1 MGKRMDRAFSKTIA
15 LALALLLAS
24 TSLTGCDMFGSRQQ
38 ETPNEIE
45 LEAPEPDSQELEELE
60 GEEVSAEVDSNPEQA
75 DKEEE
80 GKVVEEPE
88 KPQTGSEQK
97 GDSNQKNQ
105 SVADR
110 FIDTSD
116 VFGSK
121 NNGNSGKAETIT
133 TSALIPESVV
143 KPEKMNTVV
152 YQPVGAAP
160 SEKEETK
167 VLAQP
172 TASAPKPERNR
183 SYSSARFS
191 QKGTYSEPKV
201 YKNGYIDVGSVTL
214 SNKTFTGN
222 LYIDVDSGSV
232 SLKNVTVL
240 GKIYLT
246 DGSDWVKLYDVNT
259 AGLVIE
265 NEDSSRVFASRATE
279 VSSVVVKS
287 DAILEEGGLYSNSRG
302 FANVSVNAPKRVTLT
317 LKNLGLNELKT
328 VTACDVVYDNDN
340 IINYVYAN
348 APTEL
353 YGYGQI
359 NRLYCNSNGVYYDAR
374 PLYIE
379 TGRGYANPSKRNPGN
394 APDDDDKEKKVTL
407 YDINDQYLD
416 IGEKKIV
423 GIDHNGTSLKVTT
436 SNSSVAKV
444 TYSTSKSHITMTGVK
459 PGKATIKVTSS
470 RAGYE
475 SSTISFQIVVK
486 ENSSGKINLSAIS
499 NQYMDED
506 TTRYVTVHTDASRI
520 SVSNSDSDVASVTA
534 DGFQL
539 RIRAKDEGTTTVKV
553 TASRNGYPSKSTTF
567 KIVVRDWDDDDDD
580 DDDDHDHGHNDRYV
594 SMRRIDNQI
603 LDNGSQR
610 IINVSTNASSLK
622 ASSSNSNVAKVS
634 VNRDD
639 TLRIEAVGTGSAW
652 ITVTGSRRG
661 YRDAVREFRVD
672 VYGDSYSAPKVDA
685 RYGGIHYPDG
695 HWTNQDVTFYLN
707 GYNSSRTPYYN
718 ERAEGS
724 SAWSSNIR
732 LSNDM
737 LTVKEEGR
745 KQYRFFTA
753 GKGSDSAYSSVYT
766 VRIDK
771 TAPQIVDLTNKDG
784 KLQFKTTD
792 NLSGTAQV
800 SVREGATIYTLS
812 KGNDGMYT
820 FDSAVSGEHQVEIRV
835 QDAAGNSVSQT
846 VTVNKTTQ
854 TENKAPVITILEK
867 PDETAWHNKEQQ
879 IRFTVTDESEKV
891 TVQVD
896 GGVALQHKDGTN
908 EYSFIVSD
916 EGSKKYTITAKDDS
930 GKETIQTVTVQIDKT
945 APALGDISVTEG
957 TNGNKTVTVS
967 VAENGSGIARVKA
980 VPISNQS
987 NSIKAVKEG
996 NGYVL
1001 QLPSNASYMIT
1012 ATDEAANESPAQQI
1026 TLKDTTTTPPTP
1038 PAASS
1043 VTITDVKVEN
1053 KDSVSASKAVIF
1065 TVNAELKEG
1074 ESLKVGVKDQ
1084 NGRDLTPASTMGM
1097 SNTYSFEVTENGIY
1111 TVRANIVKKDGTEGT
1126 VVSQEIEVK
1135 NIDTAAP
1142 QILVTE
1148 NKNGT
1153 VLFTVTDRKE
1163 DGEPGVTCD
1172 GDMVLLP
1179 IGKSDKGERTE
1190 YSYRLEN
1197 LMTDEIVL
1205 KAVDRAGNQTTQKVT
1220 VAKAQ
1225 QPTLTTENSNLHST
1239 DKKTAQTALT
1249 ADPKGNKVKEVRV
1262 NKSGATVQ
1270 KTAENRYLFTATE
1283 NGEYLV
1289 ELLTEQGFT
1298 ANVKIVVGG
1307 IEKQT
1312 AAPTIQPGEQKLNE
1326 AKTQVEIPISV
1337 SDADSN
1343 LREVTLTSNRGELRG
1358 ADGSYLLKATQNGNY
1373 LLTAKDTQGNESRVS
1388 VAVEQIKGDIAP
1400 SVSWKESKPNGEKTV
1415 ITLEVQDNGGA
1426 PITGVTDQ
1434 NGTAAVSQGNGIYL
1448 LTVAESGTYTVTA
1461 KNLAGKSA
1469 SVTGTVE
1476 QKDVIPPEISEPQVS
1491 YNANRSE
1498 ATVSVT
1504 VTDSSAVSSVTLA
1517 GNGMTASGTTYQAT
1531 VTENGSYTVQ
1541 AVDAAGNSSVK
1552 TATVNGI
1559 DKTAPAI
1566 QVTGKYDGWKKAHT
1580 VTFAVTD
1587 ENSGVASVNVTK
1599 NGVPVSLRSENGY
1612 SFDVTENGVYTIL
1625 ASDLVG
1631 NASSKEVSITT
1642 IDKTAPA
1649 APSLKNGE
1657 KAVSVYNAKTQKGT
1671 YQAKPDTT
1679 FTVSYQ
1685 KAAQGESAV
1694 SVQVKVDKEQTFRT
1708 LSGDTPKLTLTEGTH
1723 TVLLKTVDAAGNESA
1738 AVTYRITVEKKQ
1750 PQATPIP
1757 QTELQGEDALPQPE
1771 QPSDENVPQTIP
1783 ELL

>member
-15 LALALLLAS
+15 LTMALLLAS
-24 TSLTGCDMFGSRQQ
+24 ASLTGCDLGSRPQ

-45 LEAPEPDSQELEELE
+45 LEAPEPDQQELEELE
-60 GEEVSAEVDSNPEQA
+60 GEEISAEVDPKVEQG

-88 KPQTGSEQK
+88 KSQTGSEQK
-97 GDSNQKNQ
+97 GDANQ

-121 NNGNSGKAETIT
+121 NNSNSGKIETVT

-160 SEKEETK
+160 SAKEETK

-172 TASAPKPERNR
+172 TAGAPKPERNR

-214 SNKTFTGN
+214 SNKTFTGD
-222 LYIDVDSGSV
+222 LYIDVDSGSI

-240 GKIYLT
+240 GKIYIT

-265 NEDSSRVFASRATE
+265 NNDTSRVFASRATE

-287 DAILEEGGLYSNSRG
+287 DAVLEEGGLYSNSRG

-328 VTACDVVYDNDN
+328 LTACDVVYDNDN
-340 IINYVYAN
+340 IINHVYAN

-379 TGRGYANPSKRNPGN
+379 TGKGYATPSKRNPN
-394 APDDDDKEKKVTL
+394 NVPDDDDKEKKVTL
-407 YDINDQYLD
+407 YDINDQYLN

-539 RIRAKDEGTTTVKV
+539 KIRAKDEGTTTVKV

-580 DDDDHDHGHNDRYV
+580 DDDDDHNHGHNDRYV

-672 VYGDSYSAPKVDA
+672 VYGDSYSAPKVTV
-685 RYGGIHYPDG
+685 RYNGIYYPDG
-695 HWTNQDVTFYLN
+695 HWTNQDVTFNLD

-718 ERAEGS
+718 ERSEGS
-724 SAWSSNIR
+724 SGWSSDIR
-732 LSNDM
+732 LSDGK

-745 KQYRFFTA
+745 KEYRFFTK

-784 KLQFKTTD
+784 KLQFKTAD

-800 SVREGATIYTLS
+800 IVRENNTNYTLS
-812 KGNDGMYT
+812 KGTDGMYT
-820 FDSAVSGEHQVEIRV
+820 FHSAVSGEHQVEIRV
-835 QDAAGNSVSQT
+835 QDAAGNNVLQT
-846 VTVNKTTQ
+846 VTVNKTTPI
-854 TENKAPVITILEK
+854 ENKAPVITILEK

-879 IRFTVTDESEKV
+879 IRFTATDDSGKV

-896 GGVALQHKDGTN
+896 GGVSLQHKDGTN
-908 EYSFIVSD
+908 EYSFTVSE

-930 GKETIQTVTVQIDKT
+930 GKETTQAVTVQIDSI
-945 APALGDISVTEG
+945 APALGDISVKEG
-957 TNGNKTVTVS
+957 SNGNKTVTVS
-967 VAENGSGIARVKA
+967 VAENGSGIDKVKA
-980 VPISNQS
+980 VPIGNQG
-987 NSIKAVKEG
+987 NSIEAVKEG

-1012 ATDEAANESPAQQI
+1012 ATDKAGNESPAQQI
-1026 TLKDTTTTPPTP
+1026 TLQDTPTAPPTP
-1038 PAASS
+1038 PTASS
-1043 VTITDVKVEN
+1043 VTITGVEVEN
-1053 KDSVSASKAVIF
+1053 KDSVSESKAVIF
-1065 TVNAELKEG
+1065 TVNAELKKG

-1084 NGRDLTPASTMGM
+1084 NGHDITPASTMGM
-1097 SNTYSFEVTENGIY
+1097 NNTYSFEVTQNGTY
-1111 TVRANIVKKDGTEGT
+1111 TVRANIVKEDGTEGA
-1126 VVSQEIEVK
+1126 VASQAIEVK

-1172 GDMVLLP
+1172 GDIVLLP
-1179 IGKSDKGERTE
+1179 VKETDKGEWKE

-1197 LMTDEIVL
+1197 LMSDEIVL
-1205 KAVDRAGNQTTQKVT
+1205 KAVDKAGNQTTQKVA

-1225 QPTLTTENSNLHST
+1225 QPTLTAENTILHST

-1262 NKSGATVQ
+1262 NRSGATVQ
-1270 KTAENRYLFTATE
+1270 KTAENRYQFTATE

-1289 ELLTEQGFT
+1289 ELLTEQGLS
-1298 ANVKIVVGG
+1298 ASVKITVSG

-1337 SDADSN
+1337 SDTDSN
-1343 LREVTLTSNRGELRG
+1343 LREVTLTSDHGELRG
-1358 ADGSYLLKATQNGNY
+1358 ADGSYLLKATENGNY
-1373 LLTAKDTQGNESRVS
+1373 LLTARDAQGNESRVS
-1388 VAVEQIKGDIAP
+1388 IGVEQIKSDIAP
-1400 SVSWKESKPNGEKTV
+1400 SVRWKESKPDGEKTV
-1415 ITLEVQDNGGA
+1415 VTLEVQDNGGA

-1461 KNLAGKSA
+1461 KNLAGKTA

-1476 QKDVIPPEISEPQVS
+1476 QADVVAPEISELQVS

-1504 VTDSSAVSSVTLA
+1504 VTDSGAVSSVTLA

-1552 TATVNGI
+1552 TVTVDGI

-1566 QVTGKYDGWKKAHT
+1566 QLTGKYDSWKKSHT

-1587 ENSGVASVNVTK
+1587 ENSGVASVSVTK
-1599 NGVPVSLRSENGY
+1599 NGAPVSLRSENGY

-1631 NASSKEVSITT
+1631 NASSKEVNITT

-1657 KAVSVYNAKTQKGT
+1657 KAVSVYNAQTQKGA
-1671 YQAKPDTT
+1671 YNAKPDTT

-1750 PQATPIP
+1750 PETMPIP
-1757 QTELQGEDALPQPE
+1757 QTEPQGEEQQPV
-1771 QPSDENVPQTIP
+1771 DEAVPQTIP